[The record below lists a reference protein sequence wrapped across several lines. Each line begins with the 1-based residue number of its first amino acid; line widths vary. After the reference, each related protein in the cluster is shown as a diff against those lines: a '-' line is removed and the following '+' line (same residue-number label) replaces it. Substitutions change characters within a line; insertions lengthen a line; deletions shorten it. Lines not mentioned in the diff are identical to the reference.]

1 MVMAGGALAAFI
13 FGTSTAGACGFLVA
27 PNGAVNLQRTTTLAS
42 WHNGIEHYVTS
53 FQFASDQ
60 PTFGSIIP
68 LPGEPTVVERAGD
81 WTLQRLQREVQPAP
95 EQSIKSGVAAALS
108 SDATVVKSVQIDSLD
123 VTVLQGGGESVA
135 RWATDHGFDIDPSV
149 TQTLER
155 YGHQSPY
162 FVAAKFDANR
172 VQASDFRTGDGIPIH
187 LEIPLDRPWV
197 PLEILGAG
205 KPGDERVKADVF
217 LLTPQK
223 PKFGSL
229 DSGVNVRLSRNA
241 GSTLLNDLRNDKNS
255 DWVPQEAWLTHVS
268 IDSAAKKLH
277 RDLVPLTS
285 PGSLPTVPPTISP
298 APPGVSDVGSSNT
311 WAWAI
316 AAGGAGLVLGASAAV
331 AVPFARRRLRKV
343 EQSIAA

>member
-1 MVMAGGALAAFI
+1 MVMVGGVLAAFV
-13 FGTSTAGACGFLVA
+13 FGSGTAGACGFLVA

-42 WHNGIEHYVTS
+42 WHNGVEHYVTS

-81 WTLQRLQREVQPAP
+81 WTLQRLQREVQPVLD
-95 EQSIKSGVAAALS
+95 QSASSSVAAALS
-108 SDATVVKSVQIDSLD
+108 ADATVLKSVQIDSLD
-123 VTVLQGGGESVA
+123 VTVLQGGGDSVA
-135 RWATDHGFDIDPSV
+135 RWATQHGFDIDPSV
-149 TQTLER
+149 TQILER
-155 YGHQSPY
+155 YGRQSPY

-172 VQASDFRTGDGIPIH
+172 AKASDFRTGDGIPIH

-223 PKFGSL
+223 PKFASL
-229 DSGVNVRLSRNA
+229 DSGVNIRLSRNA
-241 GSTLLNDLRNDKNS
+241 GAALLNDLRNDKNS

-277 RDLVPLTS
+277 RDLVPLAS
-285 PGSLPTVPPTISP
+285 PGSLPTVPPTISS
-298 APPGVSDVGSSNT
+298 APPGASDIGSSDT
-311 WAWAI
+311 WAWAVG
-316 AAGGAGLVLGASAAV
+316 AGAAGLVLGASAVV
-331 AVPFARRRLRKV
+331 AVPAARRRLRNA
-343 EQSIAA
+343 EQSMAA